1 MVLRQPRP
9 MMTDRS
15 LRTRLLAGLLA
26 STVPMAALLVA
37 SLVAP
42 ALAQQQPTLSPDE
55 EISPRQVQT
64 VPAVPP
70 KPKKQR
76 SVTPAANPDD
86 KPVPGDDAGAAPA
99 AGPKPAAQ
107 SAHTVACSGAFA
119 KDSSHV
125 KLAQMVGAANIEY
138 GQVSGAGGSALN
150 ASILYGKDPK
160 RRLEVLWQNEAAR
173 SDTSLIVITG
183 QSQWHGPKGL
193 KLGLALAALE
203 KLNGKPF
210 KLSGFD
216 QPDGSAVLDWQGGAL
231 ASLPGGCQV
240 GIKLKPDSKAT
251 PDALKAAAGKELLSS
266 DATVRAVKPVIGEI
280 IFGYAQ

>member
-1 MVLRQPRP
+1 

-15 LRTRLLAGLLA
+15 LCARLPAGLLA
-26 STVPMAALLVA
+26 STALIIALLA
-37 SLVAP
+37 APALLTP
-42 ALAQQQPTLSPDE
+42 ALAQEQPQLSPDE
-55 EISPRQVQT
+55 QISPRQVQT
-64 VPAVPP
+64 VPAVRP
-70 KPKKQR
+70 KPKTSR
-76 SVTPAANPDD
+76 SVAPAVTPSPDD
-86 KPVPGDDAGAAPA
+86 KPVPGE
-99 AGPKPAAQ
+99 KPRLAAQ
-107 SAHTVACSGAFA
+107 PAHTVACSGAFA

-125 KLAQMVGAANIEY
+125 KLAQMVGANNIEY

-193 KLGLALAALE
+193 RLGLALAALE

-210 KLSGFD
+210 RLSGFD
-216 QPDGSAVLDWQGGAL
+216 QPDGSAVLDWNGGAL

-240 GIKLKPDSKAT
+240 GVKLKPDSKAT
-251 PDALKAAAGKELLSS
+251 PDALKAAAGKELMSS

-280 IFGYAQ
+280 IFGYSQ